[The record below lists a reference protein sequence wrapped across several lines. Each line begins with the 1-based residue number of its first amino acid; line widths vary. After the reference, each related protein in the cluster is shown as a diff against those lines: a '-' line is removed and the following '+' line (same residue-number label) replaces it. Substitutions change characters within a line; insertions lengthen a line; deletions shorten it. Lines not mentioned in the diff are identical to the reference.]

1 MDSDVIGET
10 FMSGESARIVSP
22 DAGPVWDM
30 EPGRPTIF
38 KLTSEETGGSAAVF
52 EESVPVG
59 AGTPLHKHHASD
71 ELIHLTGGEL
81 TLKLG
86 SRTTVIGSGTWVF
99 IPRGTPHAWRNTG
112 STAAH
117 ASFVFAPAESAKF
130 FEQLR
135 LLAQPIPSI
144 PPEVLADLCQRFGYE
159 LVSFE
164 WT

>member
-1 MDSDVIGET
+1 MDGAE
-10 FMSGESARIVSP
+10 FGLIVAP
-22 DAGPVWDM
+22 DAGRVWDM
-30 EPGRPTIF
+30 EPGRPTTF
-38 KLTSEETGGSAAVF
+38 KLTSDETGGSAAVF

-59 AGTPLHKHHASD
+59 AGTPLHIHHAGD
-71 ELIHLTGGEL
+71 EIIHLLSGEL

-86 SRTTVIGSGTWVF
+86 SRTTSITGGTWVF
-99 IPRGTPHAWRNTG
+99 IPRRTPHAWRNSGTG
-112 STAAH
+112 TAR
-117 ASFVFAPAESAKF
+117 ASFVFTPAESAKF

-144 PPEVLADLCQRFGYE
+144 PTEVLGDLCQRYGYE